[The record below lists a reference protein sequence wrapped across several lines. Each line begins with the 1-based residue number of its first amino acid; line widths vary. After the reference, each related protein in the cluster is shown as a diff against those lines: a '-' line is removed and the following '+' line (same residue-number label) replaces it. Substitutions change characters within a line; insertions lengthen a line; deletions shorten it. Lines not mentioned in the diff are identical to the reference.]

1 MPLNNEKAFARQ
13 WFDYT
18 NQIECN
24 VYFSP
29 FFTCRLSKQLKMKN
43 LESYVENNLINT
55 YILDDTQSAEN
66 QVIQK
71 SSYKEDELLNET
83 YSYKGLSFKTED
95 EFRIDTNPM
104 KKSTITH
111 SKETKQ

>member
-1 MPLNNEKAFARQ
+1 
-13 WFDYT
+13 
-18 NQIECN
+18 
-24 VYFSP
+24 
-29 FFTCRLSKQLKMKN
+29 MKN
-43 LESYVENNLINT
+43 FEGYGDYNLINT
-55 YILDDTQSAEN
+55 YILDETQSIEN

-71 SSYKEDELLNET
+71 NSYKEEELLNET

-111 SKETKQ
+111 NKETKQQSYN

>member
-1 MPLNNEKAFARQ
+1 
-13 WFDYT
+13 
-18 NQIECN
+18 
-24 VYFSP
+24 
-29 FFTCRLSKQLKMKN
+29 MKN
-43 LESYVENNLINT
+43 FEGYGDYNLINT
-55 YILDDTQSAEN
+55 YILDETQSAEN

-104 KKSTITH
+104 KKSITTH
-111 SKETKQ
+111 NKETKQHSYNQ